1 MTAEMDRFSRRNFLA
16 GLAATGL
23 VPLRAN
29 AKSGQTAVVAP
40 IAGQSEPDEQ
50 PSLTP
55 AARKAAAQKLLAYFH
70 HVAPQLLRP
79 PQGILR
85 HPSISPSLP
94 GAAYNTQLWD
104 WDTLWTTRALFR
116 LAEMTGDRELFHKVC
131 LHAQGSLLDFL
142 DHQSADGRISIM
154 IDIHSPDP
162 FGCLK
167 TAAPNHNNQ
176 AKPVF
181 GQLALLIAN
190 ELNSVEWLQPRF
202 DQLMRFYHSWIL
214 GNQASLGLLVWGDD
228 VAIGDDN
235 DPTTFGRPF
244 FSSANLL
251 LNSLY
256 YQDLKAS
263 AELARRLDRQHEARQ
278 LSAMAHD
285 QGVNIQKYCWDPRD
299 RFYYTV
305 DVQCKD
311 RRAELL
317 PGIAEGMRMSWKCL
331 PLRIQMFTGF
341 LPMWAG
347 LATSQQAELL
357 VKEHYLNPDTF
368 NSPYGVRS
376 LSRQETMYSLQFSSN
391 PSDWLGP
398 VWILTN
404 YFVWTGLKSYG
415 YHKEAAVLADK
426 TLQLLADDL
435 SKHGCLN
442 EYYNP
447 ETGVPLGNNGFLDW
461 NMLVLEMV

>member
-1 MTAEMDRFSRRNFLA
+1 MNHLTRRRLLTGFAVAGAASLSDGAIGSAASRPSIADAHSATA
-16 GLAATGL
+16 
-23 VPLRAN
+23 
-29 AKSGQTAVVAP
+29 AP
-40 IAGQSEPDEQ
+40 PW
-50 PSLTP
+50 PP
-55 AARKAAAQKLLAYFH
+55 ARRKAAADKLLEYFRSL
-70 HVAPQLLRP
+70 APKMLRP

-104 WDTLWTTRALFR
+104 WDTLWTSRALFR
-116 LAEMTGDRELFHKVC
+116 LADMTRDRSLFQKVC
-131 LHAQGSLLDFL
+131 LHTQGSLLDFL
-142 DHQSADGRISIM
+142 DHQSEDGRISIM
-154 IDIHSPDP
+154 IDIHNPDP

-181 GQLALLIAN
+181 GQLALLISD
-190 ELNSVEWLQPRF
+190 ELKSVEWLRPRF

-256 YQDLKAS
+256 YQDLKAA
-263 AELARRLDRQHEARQ
+263 AELARRLNRPREAKR
-278 LSAMAHD
+278 LAGMAHD
-285 QGVNIQKYCWDPRD
+285 QGMNIQKYCWDPRD

-305 DVQCKD
+305 DVQCVD
-311 RRAELL
+311 RRAELI
-317 PGIAEGMRMSWKCL
+317 PWDKHEGMSMSWKCL

-357 VKEHYLNPDTF
+357 VKEHYLNPQTF

-404 YFVWTGLKSYG
+404 YFVWTGLKTYG

-426 TLQLLADDL
+426 TLRLLADDL
-435 SKHGCLN
+435 AKHGCLN
-442 EYYNP
+442 EYYHP
-447 ETGVPLGNNGFLDW
+447 ETGVPLGHKGFLDW